1 MSATTTVSSD
11 QRVEDEKTTPVTN
24 LEAAALVVEP
34 KEEEYPHGLQL
45 VFVVLGI
52 LLCLFLAALDMTI
65 VATAI
70 PKITD
75 EFRAIDQVGWYGSA
89 FFLTLAAFQSF
100 WGKLYR
106 YCHLKYTYLA
116 AGVVFE
122 VGSLVCATAKDS
134 TALIIGRA
142 VTGIGGAGL
151 YCGTYTIIA
160 FIVPPALRARYTG
173 LVGVSYA
180 VASVAGP
187 LIGGV
192 FTDKISWRWC
202 FYINLPIGGLS
213 LALILLSFKP
223 PAAARPVPARLSEI
237 LLQLDLL
244 GVALAVVAMVCFFLV
259 TQWAG
264 ASRPWDS
271 ASVIA
276 CLVVSVVASGLF
288 IGVQVWQGERASLV
302 PRILSKRVIYGVA
315 AFAFFQNGMN
325 FFFTYYIP
333 IYFQSIDNYSAAQSG
348 IYNLPLIFGAC
359 FFAII
364 SGFLITIYGYYTVY
378 MAAGSAAC
386 TVAAGLLYTMG
397 MHTPLAR
404 PLGYQ
409 MLLGAGQGLAIQVP
423 VIVAQAMSAPEDIS
437 ASTAIILFFQMTG
450 GAVCISAGQSAFIN
464 RLLYYLHSI
473 APGIDAARI
482 VTIGASD
489 LRAQVSAADIDAVLQ
504 AYLGAL
510 KDTFALGVGFAG
522 CAFLASFIAP
532 IRNLSNGSKVNVMA
546 AL

>member
-1 MSATTTVSSD
+1 MSVTAVSSE
-11 QRVEDEKTTPVTN
+11 QRVEAEKRASVN
-24 LEAAALVVEP
+24 LEETEAPLVET
-34 KEEEYPHGLQL
+34 KDEDYPRGLQL
-45 VFVVLGI
+45 AFVVLGI

-75 EFRAIDQVGWYGSA
+75 EFHAIDQVG
-89 FFLTLAAFQSF
+89 
-100 WGKLYR
+100 
-106 YCHLKYTYLA
+106 
-116 AGVVFE
+116 
-122 VGSLVCATAKDS
+122 
-134 TALIIGRA
+134 
-142 VTGIGGAGL
+142 
-151 YCGTYTIIA
+151 
-160 FIVPPALRARYTG
+160 
-173 LVGVSYA
+173 
-180 VASVAGP
+180 
-187 LIGGV
+187 
-192 FTDKISWRWC
+192 C

-213 LALILLSFKP
+213 LALILFSFKP
-223 PAAARPVPARLSEI
+223 PSTAKPVPASLSEI

-244 GVALAVVAMVCFFLV
+244 GVALAVVSMVCFFLV

-264 ASRPWDS
+264 ASRAWDS
-271 ASVIA
+271 ASI
-276 CLVVSVVASGLF
+276 
-288 IGVQVWQGERASLV
+288 WQGERASLV

-315 AFAFFQNGMN
+315 CFAFFQNGMN

-378 MAAGSAAC
+378 MALGSAAC
-386 TVAAGLLYTMG
+386 TIAAGLLYTMG

-464 RLLYYLHSI
+464 RLLYYLKSI

-489 LRAQVSAADIDAVLQ
+489 LRSQVSSSDIDFVLQ

-522 CAFLASFIAP
+522 CAFLASWIAP
-532 IRNLSNGSKVNVMA
+532 IRNLANGSKVNVMA

>member
-1 MSATTTVSSD
+1 MSVTVSSE
-11 QRVEDEKTTPVTN
+11 QRVEAEKTTPVN
-24 LEAAALVVEP
+24 LEETEAPLVET
-34 KEEEYPHGLQL
+34 KDEDYPRGLQL
-45 VFVVLGI
+45 AFVVLGI

-75 EFRAIDQVGWYGSA
+75 EFHAIDQVGWYGSS

-106 YCHLKYTYLA
+106 YCHLKWTYIA
-116 AGVVFE
+116 AGIVFE
-122 VGSLVCATAKDS
+122 IGSLVCATATNN
-134 TALIIGRA
+134 TALIVGRA
-142 VTGIGGAGL
+142 VTGVGGAGL

-160 FIVPPALRARYTG
+160 FIVPPAQRARYTG

-192 FTDKISWRWC
+192 FTDNVSWRWC

-213 LALILLSFKP
+213 LALIFLSFKP
-223 PAAARPVPARLSEI
+223 PSTAKPVPASLFEI

-244 GVALAVVAMVCFFLV
+244 GVALAVVGMVCFFLV

-264 ASRPWDS
+264 ASRAWDS
-271 ASVIA
+271 A
-276 CLVVSVVASGLF
+276 
-288 IGVQVWQGERASLV
+288 
-302 PRILSKRVIYGVA
+302 
-315 AFAFFQNGMN
+315 QNGMN

-378 MAAGSAAC
+378 MALGSAAC
-386 TVAAGLLYTMG
+386 TIAAGLLYTMG

-423 VIVAQAMSAPEDIS
+423 VIVAQAMSAPQDIS

-464 RLLYYLHSI
+464 RLLYYLKSI

-489 LRAQVSAADIDAVLQ
+489 LRSQISLSDIDFVLQ

-522 CAFLASFIAP
+522 CAFLASWIAP
-532 IRNLSNGSKVNVMA
+532 IRNLANGSKVNVMA

>member
-1 MSATTTVSSD
+1 MSVTRVSSE
-11 QRVEDEKTTPVTN
+11 QRVEAEKTVPVN
-24 LEAAALVVEP
+24 LEETEAPLVET
-34 KEEEYPHGLQL
+34 KDEDYPRGLQL
-45 VFVVLGI
+45 AFVVLGI

-75 EFRAIDQVGWYGSA
+75 EFHAIDQVGGYGSA

-106 YCHLKYTYLA
+106 YCHLKWTYLA
-116 AGVVFE
+116 AGIVFE
-122 VGSLVCATAKDS
+122 IGSLVCATATNN
-134 TALIIGRA
+134 TALIVGRA
-142 VTGIGGAGL
+142 VTGVGGAGL

-160 FIVPPALRARYTG
+160 FIVPPAQRARYTG

-180 VASVAGP
+180 V
-187 LIGGV
+187 L
-192 FTDKISWRWC
+192 
-202 FYINLPIGGLS
+202 
-213 LALILLSFKP
+213 
-223 PAAARPVPARLSEI
+223 E
-237 LLQLDLL
+237 
-244 GVALAVVAMVCFFLV
+244 MV
-259 TQWAG
+259 
-264 ASRPWDS
+264 
-271 ASVIA
+271 
-276 CLVVSVVASGLF
+276 
-288 IGVQVWQGERASLV
+288 
-302 PRILSKRVIYGVA
+302 
-315 AFAFFQNGMN
+315 
-325 FFFTYYIP
+325 
-333 IYFQSIDNYSAAQSG
+333 SIDNYSAAQSG

-378 MAAGSAAC
+378 MALGSAAC
-386 TVAAGLLYTMG
+386 TIAAGLLYTMG
-397 MHTPLAR
+397 MHTPLTR

-423 VIVAQAMSAPEDIS
+423 VIVAQAMSTPEDIS

-464 RLLYYLHSI
+464 RLLYYLKKI

-489 LRAQVSAADIDAVLQ
+489 LRSRVSSSDIDFVLQ
-504 AYLGAL
+504 AYLGSL

-522 CAFLASFIAP
+522 CAFLASWIAP
-532 IRNLSNGSKVNVMA
+532 IRNLANGSQVNVMA

>member
-1 MSATTTVSSD
+1 MSVDTVSSE
-11 QRVEDEKTTPVTN
+11 QRVEAEKTTPVN
-24 LEAAALVVEP
+24 LEESEAPLVET
-34 KEEEYPHGLQL
+34 KDEDYPRGLQL
-45 VFVVLGI
+45 AFVVLGI
-52 LLCLFLAALDMTI
+52 LLCLFLVSCQLSALLTI

-75 EFRAIDQVGWYGSA
+75 EFHAIDQVGWYGSS

-106 YCHLKYTYLA
+106 YCHLKWTYLA
-116 AGVVFE
+116 AGIVFE
-122 VGSLVCATAKDS
+122 VGSLVCATATNN
-134 TALIIGRA
+134 TALIVGRA

-160 FIVPPALRARYTG
+160 FIVPPAQRARYTG

-192 FTDKISWRWC
+192 FTDNISWRWC

-213 LALILLSFKP
+213 LALILFSFKP
-223 PAAARPVPARLSEI
+223 PSAAKPVPAPLSEI

-244 GVALAVVAMVCFFLV
+244 GVALAVVSMVCFFLV

-264 ASRPWDS
+264 ASRAWDS

-276 CLVVSVVASGLF
+276 CLVVSVVASFLF
-288 IGVQVWQGERASLV
+288 AAVQIWQDERASLV

-315 AFAFFQNGMN
+315 CFAFLSVLPSRM
-325 FFFTYYIP
+325 
-333 IYFQSIDNYSAAQSG
+333 SIDNYSAAQSG

-378 MAAGSAAC
+378 MALGSAAC
-386 TVAAGLLYTMG
+386 TIAAGLLYTMG

-464 RLLYYLHSI
+464 RLLYYLKSI
-473 APGIDAARI
+473 APGIDAAHI

-489 LRAQVSAADIDAVLQ
+489 LRSQVSASDIDFVLQ

-522 CAFLASFIAP
+522 CAFLASWIAP
-532 IRNLSNGSKVNVMA
+532 IKNLANGSKVNVMA

>member
-1 MSATTTVSSD
+1 MSATTASTE
-11 QRVEDEKTTPVTN
+11 QHVEPEKTTTPN
-24 LEAAALVVEP
+24 QEEAALVNT
-34 KEEEYPHGLQL
+34 KDEEYPSGLQL
-45 VFVVLGI
+45 AFVVLGI

-122 VGSLVCATAKDS
+122 VGSLVCGDPSSTATARNN
-134 TALIIGRA
+134 TALIVGRA

-160 FIVPPALRARYTG
+160 FIVAPAQRARYTG

-192 FTDKISWRWC
+192 FTDNISWRWC
-202 FYINLPIGGLS
+202 
-213 LALILLSFKP
+213 
-223 PAAARPVPARLSEI
+223 
-237 LLQLDLL
+237 
-244 GVALAVVAMVCFFLV
+244 
-259 TQWAG
+259 
-264 ASRPWDS
+264 
-271 ASVIA
+271 
-276 CLVVSVVASGLF
+276 
-288 IGVQVWQGERASLV
+288 
-302 PRILSKRVIYGVA
+302 
-315 AFAFFQNGMN
+315 QNGMN

-333 IYFQSIDNYSAAQSG
+333 IYFQSIDNYTAAQSG

-364 SGFLITIYGYYTVY
+364 SGFLITIYGFYTVY
-378 MAAGSAAC
+378 MAVGSAAC

-397 MHTPLAR
+397 MHTSLAR

-464 RLLYYLHSI
+464 RLLYYLRSI

-489 LRAQVSAADIDAVLQ
+489 LRAQVSSVEIDSVLQ

-522 CAFLASFIAP
+522 CAFLASWIAP
-532 IRNLSNGSKVNVMA
+532 IRNLANGSKVNVMA
-546 AL
+546 AV